1 MLYATTR
8 SNGDV
13 FTAQRVLTMNRAP
26 DGGLFMP
33 FRIPQFSRE
42 EIQALEQRS
51 FNGSV
56 AQMLNLL
63 FGTRLTSFDLDLALG
78 RNPVRLHGLGQ
89 RITVAQCWHNTD
101 GTFERLVSDLSQL
114 LHSEKNFPV
123 QTQGWAGIGIRIALL
138 FGIFGQ
144 LIREKN
150 VDFDRK
156 IDISLLS
163 GDFSGPMA
171 AWYGRYMGL
180 PIGNIVCCCNENSN
194 LWDFICHGQL
204 RCDGVAR
211 RTVVQDSDVQV
222 PEWLEQLICLYGG
235 PEETIRYVDT
245 LHCGAI
251 YYVDEP
257 LLRRMRR
264 GIYVTVSSDKRI
276 YSSICGAFATHSYLL
291 TPACAL
297 SYAGLQDY
305 RARTGEMP
313 PALLLEENSPALE
326 SETLSGALG
335 ISEETLN
342 QYLK

>member
-1 MLYATTR
+1 MLYGTTR

-33 FRIPQFSRE
+33 FRIPQFSQE

-56 AQMLNLL
+56 AEVLNLL

-89 RITVAQCWHNTD
+89 RITVAECWHNTD
-101 GTFERLVSDLSQL
+101 WTFDRLVTDLAQL
-114 LHSEKNFPV
+114 VHPEQDSPV
-123 QTQGWAGIGIRIALL
+123 QIRGWTCTGIRIALL
-138 FGIFGQ
+138 FGIFSQ
-144 LIREKN
+144 LLREKTA
-150 VDFDRK
+150 DPDRK
-156 IDISLLS
+156 IDISLSS

-180 PIGNIVCCCNENSN
+180 PIGNIVCCCNENGN

-211 RTVVQDSDVQV
+211 TTAVQGSDILV

-235 PEETIRYVDT
+235 PEETARYVDT
-245 LHCGAI
+245 LHCGGV

-257 LLRRMRR
+257 LLRRMRQ

-276 YSSICGAFATHSYLL
+276 CSSIRGAFATHAYLL
-291 TPACAL
+291 TPDCAL
-297 SYAGLQDY
+297 SYAGLMDY

-313 PALLLEENSPALE
+313 PALLLEENSPAVERECLA
-326 SETLSGALG
+326 GALG
-335 ISEETLN
+335 ICEETLN